1 LQEIVDFA
9 DGYKDIRGF
18 SYGSVVKNPPAL
30 QETRVQSL
38 GGRHRNPLQDSCL
51 DNPVD
56 RAGRWAKVHGVGKS
70 QTQFK

>member
-1 LQEIVDFA
+1 MQEIVDFA

-30 QETRVQSL
+30 QETRVQSP
-38 GGRHRNPLQDSCL
+38 GGRHRKPLQDSYL

-56 RAGRWAKVHGVGKS
+56 REGRWAKVHGVGKS
-70 QTQFK
+70 QTQLK